1 MSGGLVECYLVAQ
14 PGGHPAAGHVHPH
27 QWERFGV
34 LAGTIKVPADEEGV
48 DARSRRM
55 GRGAGRRA
63 PCVVERHTC
72 PLVAQPGHADAEARR
87 GAARARPNGAG
98 HLPRRLNR
106 PSV

>member
-34 LAGTIKVPADEEGV
+34 LAGTIMVRVDEE
-48 DARSRRM
+48 RSAL
-55 GRGAGRRA
+55 GPGEWAEVPVGGP

-72 PLVAQPGHADAEARR
+72 PLVAQPGHADVEARR

-98 HLPRRLNR
+98 HLPGRLNR